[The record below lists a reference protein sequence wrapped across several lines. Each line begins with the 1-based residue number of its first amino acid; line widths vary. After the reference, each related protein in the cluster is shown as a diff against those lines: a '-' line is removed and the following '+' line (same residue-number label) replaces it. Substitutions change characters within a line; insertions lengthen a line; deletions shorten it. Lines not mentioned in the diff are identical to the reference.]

1 MDHQSIINVAVGL
14 AIAIGG
20 WFARQVWDGVKRL
33 EEDLHRIEIDLPKS
47 YVTKE
52 DFNQT
57 MKRIEDMVRRIHDK
71 LDEKVDK

>member
-1 MDHQSIINVAVGL
+1 MDHQSVINVAIGL

-33 EEDLHRIEIDLPKS
+33 EEDLHRIEIDMPKS

-57 MKRIEDMVRRIHDK
+57 MKRIEDMVRRIYDK